1 MLKICDYFTA
11 LYPGGSVGKNLPASA
26 DMDLIFG
33 LGRSSGEGNGNPLQ
47 FSYLENPMDRGGW
60 QATVH
65 GVAKSWARLSEQQQP
80 LLIQFVCMYK
90 ILESPI

>member
-65 GVAKSWARLSEQQQP
+65 RVAESDTIEATACTHAHTYA
-80 LLIQFVCMYK
+80 CMVG
-90 ILESPI
+90 